1 MINRSNAKW
10 KKYKN
15 QTPPPPPQNS
25 HAELLLLLLLLLSR
39 HGPIMVGPWLSCL
52 CASGRRVPWSQ
63 SSDLPRPWHA
73 GSSLHQSSLPGS
85 IHHTHRHCHGV
96 IELAAP
102 AAVASVPYPT
112 IINLLPI
119 RKRSTLTAVGRSQLL
134 ARWPGTL
141 FRILPRDPTSST
153 DCFRRLLKT
162 YLFVQYQCLQHIRG
176 SQRSRTIQIH
186 SLTHLT
192 VVPAR
197 DWTTAAT
204 QQ

>member
-1 MINRSNAKW
+1 MNL
-10 KKYKN
+10 
-15 QTPPPPPQNS
+15 TPPPSQNS
-25 HAELLLLLLLLLSR
+25 HAVRWHCTAESKRRDRLLLLLSQ

-112 IINLLPI
+112 IIYFPYVNAQRLRPSGVLSCWPDGPELSSGFYPGI
-119 RKRSTLTAVGRSQLL
+119 QRAAQTVLSVYLKRICSCNTSASSTLGVLNDRALYK
-134 ARWPGTL
+134 
-141 FRILPRDPTSST
+141 ST
-153 DCFRRLLKT
+153 
-162 YLFVQYQCLQHIRG
+162 H
-176 SQRSRTIQIH
+176 
-186 SLTHLT
+186 
-192 VVPAR
+192 
-197 DWTTAAT
+197 
-204 QQ
+204 

>member
-1 MINRSNAKW
+1 VNTNSAAEFGNKVIIVKSAWSNNGRTLAVMSLCIW
-10 KKYKN
+10 
-15 QTPPPPPQNS
+15 QTCSMVAVVRPPSTLARRKFTASKQP
-25 HAELLLLLLLLLSR
+25 
-39 HGPIMVGPWLSCL
+39 PWLYTSHT
-52 CASGRRVPWSQ
+52 Q
-63 SSDLPRPWHA
+63 TLPRRHRT
-73 GSSLHQSSLPGS
+73 SSTSSSS
-85 IHHTHRHCHGV
+85 ICTLSNHH
-96 IELAAP
+96 
-102 AAVASVPYPT
+102 
-112 IINLLPI
+112 LLPI

-141 FRILPRDPTSST
+141 FRILPRHPTSST

-176 SQRSRTIQIH
+176 SQRSRTIQID